1 MTEYRVFVVMIILFM
16 LAACQTAEPP
26 EALIVYVEM
35 DNLERTWQV
44 PNSMTVEE
52 FLNEAQIELDD
63 DDRIV
68 PPLFT
73 QIVDGTRITI
83 VRVEQEE
90 VCENQEVPFEVEII
104 PNEAFAPGEERVS
117 RTGTAGEQRVCYRMT
132 YENGELINR
141 VQIGQPEVI
150 VEPVNEIRV
159 VGVDQTVEPIPID
172 GTLAYINNGNA
183 WVIQRSSTEKQPLTT
198 TSDLDS
204 LVLALSADGEHLI
217 YTREPADPEAFVN
230 ELWLIPTTPGGQPVQ
245 LNPTNVLSAEWVP
258 GQEDTIGYTT
268 SEPQELFPFWR
279 ALNSVWVERID
290 PTTGESLSIRQVV
303 QESSG
308 GLYGWWGTIY
318 RWSPDGERLAWVQ
331 ADGMGIFDEEGVQQR
346 LVSYNNFRNLQN
358 WSWRSSVSWSWDGS
372 LLATTVHGPPLGD
385 EPPDTSPVF
394 NVVVTDINGSFEAL
408 IHEGA
413 GMWSAPKFSPQ
424 VGADAENA
432 VGYLAYWRARD
443 PNASVYGEYDLVVAD
458 RDGSNARVIFP
469 PEGMPG
475 LTWTD
480 FGLTPQDYVWSPD
493 GRQIAVIYDGNLWVV
508 DVLSGAA
515 NQLTFDGGSQHPVWS
530 G

>member
-1 MTEYRVFVVMIILFM
+1 MTKFALLLITVLF
-16 LAACQTAEPP
+16 LAACQPEEEP
-26 EALIVYVEM
+26 EALIVYVEV

-44 PNSMTVEE
+44 PNSMTVED

-63 DDRIV
+63 NDRIV

-73 QIVDGTRITI
+73 QIVDGIRITI

-90 VCENQEVPFEVEII
+90 SCEQEEIPFEIEII

-117 RTGTAGEQRVCYRMT
+117 RSGTAGQQRVCYRIT
-132 YENGELINR
+132 YENGEL
-141 VQIGQPEVI
+141 VSQQQIGQPEVI

-159 VGVDQTVEPIPID
+159 VGVDQTVEPFPIT

-183 WVIQRSSTEKQPLTT
+183 WVIQRTSTDKRPLTT

-204 LVLALSADGEHLI
+204 LAFALSPNGDHLI
-217 YTREPADPEAFVN
+217 YTREPAEPETFVN
-230 ELWLIPTTPGGQPVQ
+230 ELWLIPTNATGQPVQ
-245 LNPTNVLSAEWVP
+245 LNPTNVLTAEWLP
-258 GQEDTIGYTT
+258 NQEDTIAYST

-290 PTTGESLSIRQVV
+290 PATGESLSVRQVV
-303 QESSG
+303 AESGG

-318 RWSPDGERLAWVQ
+318 HWSPDGERLAWVQ
-331 ADGMGIFDEEGVQQR
+331 ADGMGIFAEDGTQER
-346 LVSYNNFRNLQN
+346 LVEYNNFRNLQN
-358 WSWRSSVSWSWDGS
+358 WSWRSNVSWSPDGS
-372 LLATTVHGPPLGD
+372 LLATTVHGDPLGN

-394 NVVVTDINGSFEAL
+394 NVVVTDVSGNFEAV
-408 IHEGA
+408 IDEGA
-413 GMWSAPKFSPQ
+413 GMWSSPKFSPFIA
-424 VGADAENA
+424 ADGENIT
-432 VGYLAYWRARD
+432 GYLAYWRARD

-469 PEGMPG
+469 PQGLAG

-480 FGLTPQDYVWSPD
+480 FGLAPQDYVWSPD
-493 GRQIAVIYDGNLWVV
+493 GQQIAVIYDGNLWVV
-508 DVLSGAA
+508 DAVSGTS
-515 NQLTFDGGSQHPVWS
+515 NQLTFDGGSENPTWS
-530 G
+530 N